1 MATYAVIREGID
13 YGTIY
18 DNVFVSRRR
27 GEQMIMN
34 HDKQFVSIIRSALDS
49 SEKTNTF
56 SVDFEK
62 KTMTRDDGT
71 IFSLK
76 EIEEL

>member
-13 YGTIY
+13 YGTIC

-34 HDKQFVSIIRSALDS
+34 HDKQFVSIIRSAFDG